1 MNKPD
6 MLEHAFNPSIPE
18 SGTADL
24 SEFKAIL
31 ALKTEKKKKKK
42 NPSDTVRTKKKLHT
56 DFFLI
61 DLGML
66 SRAFKH
72 RFTQRNLVYHE

>member
-42 NPSDTVRTKKKLHT
+42 IHQILLELRRNYTLI
-56 DFFLI
+56 FF
-61 DLGML
+61 
-66 SRAFKH
+66 
-72 RFTQRNLVYHE
+72 

>member
-31 ALKTEKKKKKK
+31 SVKMVLWWRLSNRVDILTTTE
-42 NPSDTVRTKKKLHT
+42 L
-56 DFFLI
+56 
-61 DLGML
+61 
-66 SRAFKH
+66 
-72 RFTQRNLVYHE
+72 